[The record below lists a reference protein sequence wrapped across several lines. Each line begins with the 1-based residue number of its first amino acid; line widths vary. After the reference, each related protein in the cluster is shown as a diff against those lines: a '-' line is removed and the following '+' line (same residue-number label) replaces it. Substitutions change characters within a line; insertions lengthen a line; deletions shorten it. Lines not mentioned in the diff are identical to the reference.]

1 MARLQSSK
9 AVDRVS
15 TQLERMKTEMPREAG
30 RLRDLVLRLDRVA
43 NTLEVEESVSE
54 RVARIE
60 GELEDLGVDFTVE
73 PNSSHKEA
81 TCIYAY
87 RGQLD
92 PREEPSIL
100 GRVAKKYGS
109 LFENTSQNQP
119 YKITIPHN

>member
-1 MARLQSSK
+1 
-9 AVDRVS
+9 
-15 TQLERMKTEMPREAG
+15 MPRAAG
-30 RLRDLVLRLDRVA
+30 HLRGLILRLDRVA

-54 RVARIE
+54 RVSQVE
-60 GELEDLGVDFTVE
+60 NELEGLGIDFTVE

-100 GRVAKKYGS
+100 GRVAQKYDS
-109 LFENTSQNQP
+109 VFENTSQNQP